1 MPSDPILRIKL
12 PLQELRHILFHAIL
26 VQPLG
31 SQLDGSILHVVGH
44 VDVLDDGL
52 VRCRGTGDTQRGLG
66 GFRVGGVAE
75 FVHAVGSGWEILVKG
90 GIVA

>member
-1 MPSDPILRIKL
+1 MPSDPILGIKL
-12 PLQELRHILFHAIL
+12 PLQELCHILFHAIL
-26 VQPLG
+26 VQSLCG
-31 SQLDGSILHVVGH
+31 QLDGSILHVVGH
-44 VDVLDDGL
+44 VDVLDHGL